1 MFALSTDMPLTA
13 NDTPFIRE
21 NLKSFLIVDKNESKT
36 NELVVK
42 LFVESLFEQ
51 QMGRI
56 QFMRALKHAFKT
68 PTYGNKDL
76 LSKILSYD
84 KTIKTFT
91 REGVLK
97 QLQDGLIE
105 RTSDMMH
112 VEFVNGRR
120 AYIHNAD
127 FNKDL
132 MELARPMREKP
143 KNKRYYTD
151 PKTGEKY
158 EI

>member
-1 MFALSTDMPLTA
+1 MPLTA
-13 NDTPFIRE
+13 KDAPFIKE
-21 NLKSFLIVDKNESKT
+21 NLKSFLVVDKNDSKT

-42 LFVESLFEQ
+42 LFLEDLFEQ
-51 QMGRI
+51 KMGKMH
-56 QFMRALKHAFKT
+56 FMRALKNAFKV
-68 PTYGNKDL
+68 PTYGNKDF
-76 LSKILSYD
+76 LSKIMSYD
-84 KTIKTFT
+84 MTIKTFT
-91 REGVLK
+91 REGVLTLMK
-97 QLQDGLIE
+97 DGLIN

-132 MELARPMREKP
+132 MELARPMRPEP
-143 KNKRYYTD
+143 KNRRYYTD